1 MTYKISCPVCK
12 NQKKLYSFKWN
23 NFSVTHCGYCNLD
36 FCEKMIEKEV
46 GGDSSPVPKD
56 GIEMMSNS
64 FFKTNKLA
72 MNFVRKRKMVYD
84 ELLFRNCSKVLD
96 IGCGPGVFYKPWNQ
110 LNIKWEGI
118 DINPYW
124 SKFGKKN
131 KIPISNQ
138 SIESIVDKFDVI
150 TAHQVIEHV
159 QDPIA
164 FMKSIKELLN
174 PGGIIHL
181 ELPNQN
187 SLTAKLRKISSKIS
201 FDYGFIQPP
210 MHLRAYRK
218 ETIQFLFNRL
228 NLKSKMV
235 FVCGNTDKIWGQARE
250 YSITQKIVYSLTG
263 KTGLGSLLIGI
274 AKSN

>member
-1 MTYKISCPVCK
+1 MDLVS
-12 NQKKLYSFKWN
+12 
-23 NFSVTHCGYCNLD
+23 
-36 FCEKMIEKEV
+36 
-46 GGDSSPVPKD
+46 
-56 GIEMMSNS
+56 
-64 FFKTNKLA
+64 
-72 MNFVRKRKMVYD
+72 KRKNIY
-84 ELLFRNCSKVLD
+84 EKLLLRTCNKILD

-110 LNIKWEGI
+110 LNIEWQGV

-124 SKFGKKN
+124 SKFGKQN

-210 MHLRAYRK
+210 MHLRAYHK
-218 ETIQFLFNRL
+218 ETIKLLFDSLNLESIMLFN
-228 NLKSKMV
+228 
-235 FVCGNTDKIWGQARE
+235 CGNTDLTWGQVRD
-250 YSITQKIVYSLTG
+250 YNLTQKLIYGFSG
-263 KTGLGSLLIGI
+263 KIGLGSLLIGL
-274 AKSN
+274 ARLN